1 MYMADRSRMMGMT
14 SSVTATMSSP
24 KVVLM
29 ILRGRMMFPRYAA
42 IFVARRRPAG
52 DDELRDPTHGSYLA
66 A

>member
-29 ILRGRMMFPRYAA
+29 IFRCRMVFLDAFTVVRLP
-42 IFVARRRPAG
+42 
-52 DDELRDPTHGSYLA
+52 L
-66 A
+66 